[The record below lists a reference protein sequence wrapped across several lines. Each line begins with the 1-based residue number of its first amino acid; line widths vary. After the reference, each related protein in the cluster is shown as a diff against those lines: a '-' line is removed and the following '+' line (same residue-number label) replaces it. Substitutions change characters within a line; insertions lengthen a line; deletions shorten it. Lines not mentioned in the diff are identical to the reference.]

1 VKIVVGEFGFLDV
14 NIVVG
19 NVRGKYHYYVE
30 QLVIIKIYV
39 RGIIHKV
46 IIYANHRSFSS
57 GDINTIFNVL
67 HHE

>member
-39 RGIIHKV
+39 RGIILKL
-46 IIYANHRSFSS
+46 I
-57 GDINTIFNVL
+57 
-67 HHE
+67 